1 MCTRKHMDI
10 IKEIL
15 MMLGRVAG
23 YLVVIFL
30 PIIIVIIMNW
40 VETRFKR

>member
-1 MCTRKHMDI
+1 MDI
-10 IKEIL
+10 IKETI

>member
-1 MCTRKHMDI
+1 MCTHKHMDI

-15 MMLGRVAG
+15 MMLGRATG

-40 VETRFKR
+40 VDTRFKR